1 MEGGEKK
8 GRKEGRELGDGL
20 HELDF
25 SDENNP
31 IFFYTSHF
39 FSLCLSYI
47 VFISNFFSAF
57 DCIIF

>member
-8 GRKEGRELGDGL
+8 GRKEGRKLGDGL
-20 HELDF
+20 HEFDF

-31 IFFYTSHF
+31 IFYTSHF

-47 VFISNFFSAF
+47 DFISNFFSAF